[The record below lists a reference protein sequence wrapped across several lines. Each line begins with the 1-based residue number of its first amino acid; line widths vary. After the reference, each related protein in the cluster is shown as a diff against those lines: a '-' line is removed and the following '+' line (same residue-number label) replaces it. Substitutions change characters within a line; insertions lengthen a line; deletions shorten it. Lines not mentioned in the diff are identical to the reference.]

1 VAEVASTCNEAL
13 LIHHLLENCKDK
25 TEKAYLL
32 NYFLEQFRGT
42 LFRQTMFAEFEKIAH
57 AKSEAGEPL
66 TAEVLCGIY
75 YDLNKKYYGK
85 SCIVDKQIELEW
97 ARIPHFYSNFYVYK
111 YSTGFCAASALSQGI
126 LEDGK
131 SAVDKYINFLKSGG
145 SEYPLE
151 QLRAA
156 GVDMEKKEA
165 VEDALK
171 IFAEL
176 VDKLDEEYSN

>member
-1 VAEVASTCNEAL
+1 
-13 LIHHLLENCKDK
+13 
-25 TEKAYLL
+25 
-32 NYFLEQFRGT
+32 
-42 LFRQTMFAEFEKIAH
+42 MFAEFEKITH
-57 AKSEAGEPL
+57 ETVESGEPL
-66 TAEVLCGIY
+66 TADEFNKIY